1 MFFMLVVMTLSLTFL
16 SFADPHWLRDTNAIL
31 AFPFSIGVVR
41 SIGSI
46 IPPALLSDI
55 IDYDELQC
63 ECTRYKA
70 TLTLARDAWN
80 F

>member
-46 IPPALLSDI
+46 IHLLFSPI
-55 IDYDELQC
+55 SLITTSC
-63 ECTRYKA
+63 NVSARA
-70 TLTLARDAWN
+70 TKPLSP
-80 F
+80 